1 MGAGLVRPGCKT
13 RQLHVARVLNEV
25 WLMFRRIGVLAAWTA
40 ALALVLAPEAYAQPT
55 QWQMNFPAPADDR
68 MAGIIGLHNIL
79 LIIIT
84 VISLFVLGLLAWV
97 AIRFN
102 AKANPVPSATTH
114 NTFLEV
120 AWTVLP
126 VLILTVIAIP
136 SFRLLYY
143 QENIPPA
150 DVTIKAI
157 GKQWYWTY
165 EYPDHGNFTF
175 NAQMVPERRA
185 AETGLR
191 LLATDNRVVVPV
203 GKTVRI
209 LTTASDVIHAWSIQP
224 FGVKIDAVPGRVNQT
239 WFRATREGIF
249 YGHCSELCG
258 IRHAFMPIEVEVVSP
273 ERFDTWV
280 AEAQTRFAKVDSA
293 SETQLAT
300 AAQGQKD

>member
-1 MGAGLVRPGCKT
+1 M
-13 RQLHVARVLNEV
+13 
-25 WLMFRRIGVLAAWTA
+25 GVLAAWA
-40 ALALVLAPEAYAQPT
+40 VLPALFLVPEAYAQPT
-55 QWQMNFPAPADDR
+55 PWQMNFPAAADDR

-79 LIIIT
+79 LVIIT
-84 VISLFVLGLLAWV
+84 VICLFVLGLLVWV
-97 AIRFN
+97 AVRYN

-143 QENIPPA
+143 QDNIPAA

-165 EYPDHGNFTF
+165 EYPDNGNFTF

-185 AETGLR
+185 AEIGLR

-203 GKTVRI
+203 GKTIRLI
-209 LTTASDVIHAWSIQP
+209 TTASDVIHAWSIQP
-224 FGVKIDAVPGRVNQT
+224 FGVKIDAVPGRLNQT
-239 WFRATREGIF
+239 WFKPTREGIF

-258 IRHAFMPIEVEVVSP
+258 IRHAFMPIEVEVVSQ
-273 ERFDTWV
+273 ERFDAWI
-280 AEAQTRFAKVDSA
+280 AEAQTKFAKVNDLSDTQFASA
-293 SETQLAT
+293 AEGL
-300 AAQGQKD
+300 KE

>member
-1 MGAGLVRPGCKT
+1 MGTGDDLAWHQVAMTWALRTPKSAPANLPMGAGLVRPGCKT
-13 RQLHVARVLNEV
+13 RQLPVALALNEV

-40 ALALVLAPEAYAQPT
+40 ALALVLVPEAYAQPT
-55 QWQMNFPAPADDR
+55 PWQMNFPAAADDR

-79 LIIIT
+79 LVIIT
-84 VISLFVLGLLAWV
+84 VISLFVLGLLVWV

-143 QENIPPA
+143 QDNIPAA
-150 DVTIKAI
+150 DLTIKAI

-175 NAQMVPERRA
+175 DATMMPERRA
-185 AETGLR
+185 AEQNLR
-191 LLATDNRVVVPV
+191 LLATSNRVVVPV
-203 GKTVRI
+203 GKTVRLI
-209 LTTASDVIHAWSIQP
+209 T
-224 FGVKIDAVPGRVNQT
+224 
-239 WFRATREGIF
+239 
-249 YGHCSELCG
+249 
-258 IRHAFMPIEVEVVSP
+258 
-273 ERFDTWV
+273 
-280 AEAQTRFAKVDSA
+280 
-293 SETQLAT
+293 
-300 AAQGQKD
+300 